1 MARILAT
8 LALVTL
14 AAALG
19 CPNNGPGP
27 VEPNGGD
34 DQPPADAATAQLEVV
49 EPPPPPPPPTEYAGD
64 PGTLKVTATFNGG
77 TVDAPIEVRRTGQSD
92 IVESVTLGG
101 GRTEAEFSLPPGRYD
116 IRAAFPGAVDGAAD
130 VREGLRIRS
139 GETATH
145 EFAFDSVA
153 QVTLECKRGGRN
165 TNGTIRLRR
174 PGGTDYEFTVQC
186 GNEFFIGGGSWEA
199 EVTVGGGRNP
209 MILQTT
215 VHING
220 GGVLR
225 TPIMIEGG
233 R

>member
-8 LALVTL
+8 LAIVSLT
-14 AAALG
+14 AALG

-34 DQPPADAATAQLEVV
+34 LPPADAATEPVDVV
-49 EPPPPPPPPTEYAGD
+49 EPPPPPPPPTEYAGE
-64 PGTLKVTATFNGG
+64 PGTLKVTATFNGSS
-77 TVDAPIEVRRTGQSD
+77 VDAPIEVRRTGQSD
-92 IVESVTLGG
+92 VVDSVTLGA
-101 GRTEAEFSLPPGRYD
+101 GRTEAQFSLPPGRYD
-116 IRAAFPGAVDGAAD
+116 IRAVFPGAVDSAAD

-139 GETATH
+139 GESANH
-145 EFAFDSVA
+145 EFAFDSIS

-165 TNGTIRLRR
+165 VNGTIKLRR
-174 PGGTDYEFTVQC
+174 PGGTDYPFQVEC
-186 GNEFFIGGGSWEA
+186 GNEFFISGGAWEA
-199 EVTVGGGRNP
+199 EVQVGSGRSP
-209 MILQTT
+209 LILQTT
-215 VHING
+215 VQIVG